1 MLSSFPL
8 KGHSLGFHP
17 QISKLESPALC
28 SVINSTGRKLLL
40 SNFHLDNNSV
50 RFYPHADSLKVRTTL
65 YSIIY
70 STTGKNS

>member
-17 QISKLESPALC
+17 QISKLESPALY

-50 RFYPHADSLKVRTTL
+50 RFYPQTH
-65 YSIIY
+65 
-70 STTGKNS
+70 